1 VSVAVVTG
9 AGRGIGRAVALELAR
24 RGYDLA
30 LLGRTVEDLA
40 RTAEDVRALGRRA
53 LALSCD
59 VARSA
64 EVAAA
69 ALTICRDVGS
79 PRVVVN
85 NAGIARRARVATM
98 SEADWDA
105 VIDVNLKGTFL
116 VTRAFL
122 PGMLEKGEGRCVA
135 IASISATLGTPELS
149 AYCASKW
156 GVVGFTKALAEELR
170 GTGVQALCVLPGSV
184 DTEMLKESGFAP
196 QMTPEHVAGVVAY
209 AALDAPSA
217 MNGSAIE
224 IFGP

>member
-1 VSVAVVTG
+1 
-9 AGRGIGRAVALELAR
+9 
-24 RGYDLA
+24 
-30 LLGRTVEDLA
+30 
-40 RTAEDVRALGRRA
+40 
-53 LALSCD
+53 
-59 VARSA
+59 
-64 EVAAA
+64 
-69 ALTICRDVGS
+69 
-79 PRVVVN
+79 VVVN
-85 NAGIARRARVATM
+85 NAGIVRRGAVATL
-98 SEADWDA
+98 SEEDWDA

-149 AYCASKW
+149 AYCAAKW

-170 GTGVQALCVLPGSV
+170 GTGLQALCVLPGSV
-184 DTEMLKESGFAP
+184 DTEMLKESTFPA

-224 IFGP
+224 LFGP

>member
-1 VSVAVVTG
+1 MSVAVVTG
-9 AGRGIGRAVALELAR
+9 AGRGIGHAVALELAR

-40 RTAEDVRALGRRA
+40 RAAAEVTALGRRA
-53 LALSCD
+53 LTLSCD
-59 VARSA
+59 VSRSDQ
-64 EVAAA
+64 VAAA
-69 ALTICRDVGS
+69 AATIFREFGA

-85 NAGIARRARVATM
+85 NAGIVRRGRVATL

-105 VIDVNLKGTFL
+105 VIAVNLKGTFL

-122 PGMLEKGEGRCVA
+122 PSMLEKRDGRCVA

-149 AYCASKW
+149 AYCAAKW

-184 DTEMLKESGFAP
+184 DTEMLKESTFPA

-224 IFGP
+224 LFGP